1 MRRKKDLGE
10 TAMTENRYDLMIAGT
25 GPGGLTAAI
34 YGQRLGMNTVVFGDI
49 PGGNLYMIEN
59 LMNFPGFVGGVPG
72 AQFGATIFS
81 QAQSEGAIFPMA
93 RLESLGHKDNQF
105 VGIDVNGQEYAAVS
119 AIVACGVIPR
129 TLEVPNVDKKGI
141 HFCALCD
148 GPLFRGRNATLAII
162 GGGNIAGSEALFLS
176 KFADRIILV
185 YHGEKLKMEAVMR
198 KSIEAKDNIEILL
211 KTEVLSFEGED
222 QIDRIVVSTET
233 GERRELSVNG
243 VFMAIGW
250 GPNLDILNI
259 PVETAQEGFI
269 KTDNKLMSSFPGLFA
284 AGDVRDTDIRQVITA
299 CADGAR
305 AATYALEYLEGMT
318 E

>member
-1 MRRKKDLGE
+1 M
-10 TAMTENRYDLMIAGT
+10 AENQYDLMIVGT
-25 GPGGLTAAI
+25 GPGGLTSAI

-72 AQFGATIFS
+72 AQFGATTFS
-81 QAQSEGAIFPMA
+81 QAQAEGASIPMI
-93 RLESLGHKDNQF
+93 RLENLSHRDNRF
-105 VGIDVNGQEYAAVS
+105 VGIDVNGQEYSAPA
-119 AIVACGVIPR
+119 AIVACGVIPK

-148 GPLFRGRNATLAII
+148 GPLFRGRNATVAII
-162 GGGNIAGSEALFLS
+162 GGGNMAGNEAMSLS
-176 KFADRIILV
+176 KFADRVILI

-198 KSIEAKDNIEILL
+198 KAVESKDNIEILL
-211 KTEVLSFEGED
+211 NTEVMSFEGED
-222 QIDRIVVSTET
+222 QIESIIVSTEA
-233 GERRELSVNG
+233 GKKREMSANG

-250 GPNLDILNI
+250 GPNLDMLDI
-259 PVETAQEGFI
+259 PVETTQEGFI
-269 KTDNKLMSSFPGLFA
+269 KTDNKLMTSFPGLFA

-299 CADGAR
+299 SADGAR
-305 AATYALEYLEGMT
+305 ASTYAFEYLEG

>member
-1 MRRKKDLGE
+1 M
-10 TAMTENRYDLMIAGT
+10 AENRYDLMIVGT
-25 GPGGLTAAI
+25 GPGGLTSAI

-72 AQFGATIFS
+72 AQFGTTTFS
-81 QAQSEGAIFPMA
+81 QAQSEGASIPMI
-93 RLESLGHKDNQF
+93 RLESLRHKNDQF
-105 VGIDVNGQEYAAVS
+105 VGIDVNGQKYSATA

-141 HFCALCD
+141 YFCALCD
-148 GPLFRGRNATLAII
+148 GPLFRGRNATVAII
-162 GGGNIAGSEALFLS
+162 GGGNMAGSEAMSLS
-176 KFADRIILV
+176 KFADRVILI

-198 KSIEAKDNIEILL
+198 KAVEAKDNVEILL
-211 KTEVLSFEGED
+211 NTEVMSFEGDD
-222 QIDRIVVSTET
+222 QIESIVVSNEA
-233 GERRELSVNG
+233 GEKKEMPVNG

-250 GPNLDILNI
+250 GPNLDMLGISL
-259 PVETAQEGFI
+259 ETTEEGFI
-269 KTDNKLMSSFPGLFA
+269 KTDNKLMTSFPGLFA

-305 AATYALEYLEGMT
+305 ASTYVFEYLEGQ
-318 E
+318 